1 MLYKQLVS
9 FSHLL
14 LDLKYFSIAFFVSSV
29 FNGDL
34 IVNPMDIP
42 KYTFYC
48 LTFRC
53 MAFPHSLHFYPIN
66 GVINIFGVAF
76 LPLESLL

>member
-1 MLYKQLVS
+1 MYFDICCTTCVVQLVS

-14 LDLKYFSIAFFVSSV
+14 LDLKCFSIAFFVSSV

-42 KYTFYC
+42 KYTF
-48 LTFRC
+48 
-53 MAFPHSLHFYPIN
+53 
-66 GVINIFGVAF
+66 
-76 LPLESLL
+76 LLLDI

>member
-1 MLYKQLVS
+1 MYCIIWVIFSVFYSLRKIHLNDVFWYMLYKQLMS

-42 KYTFYC
+42 KYTF
-48 LTFRC
+48 
-53 MAFPHSLHFYPIN
+53 
-66 GVINIFGVAF
+66 
-76 LPLESLL
+76 LLLDI

>member
-1 MLYKQLVS
+1 MYCVIWVIFSVFYSLRKIHLNDVFWYMLYKQLVS

-14 LDLKYFSIAFFVSSV
+14 LDLKYFSIVFFVSNV

-42 KYTFYC
+42 KYTF
-48 LTFRC
+48 
-53 MAFPHSLHFYPIN
+53 
-66 GVINIFGVAF
+66 
-76 LPLESLL
+76 LLLDI